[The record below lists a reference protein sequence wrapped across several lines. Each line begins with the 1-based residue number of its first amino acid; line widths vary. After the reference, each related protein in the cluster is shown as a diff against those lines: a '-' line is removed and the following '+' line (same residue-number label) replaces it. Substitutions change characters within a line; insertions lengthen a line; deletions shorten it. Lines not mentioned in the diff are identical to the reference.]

1 MYTKGEWKAVK
12 NAVGTYT
19 IQTEDARIGE
29 IDRHFN
35 ARLIAA
41 AVSACVS
48 VNPDNPL
55 AVAGSIGEMVEAL
68 KKWMEYLDTPYPK
81 NMITKKHAYNLTEQA
96 LAKAEG
102 K

>member
-1 MYTKGEWKAVK
+1 MAEYTKGEWKAVK

-19 IQTEDARIGE
+19 IQTDATRIGE

-35 ARLIAA
+35 ARLIGAA
-41 AVSACVS
+41 PDCYEQLKWADEIICTLCRRL
-48 VNPDNPL
+48 NPQHETCN
-55 AVAGSIGEMVEAL
+55 SCQEREARL
-68 KKWMEYLDTPYPK
+68 EV
-81 NMITKKHAYNLTEQA
+81 